1 MLACLQLCYYISD
14 AEMSCISYEV
24 HDLVQSLLHQSSGD
38 DMMVKL
44 TDHVVPRLLE
54 NITSFKISDHHHSA
68 AMNED
73 QLVELLDVLLVNL
86 HNLPKVRVELI
97 SPSMTQYELLQNLF
111 GNLRDFHA
119 LKVNNCVEYETI
131 ECLTTVSTYGGESR
145 TLLFCP
151 FVFSTR

>member
-24 HDLVQSLLHQSSGD
+24 HDLLHSLLNQSSGD

-44 TDHVVPRLLE
+44 TDHVIPRLLE
-54 NITSFKISDHHHSA
+54 DITTSEISHHHHSA
-68 AMNED
+68 SMNED

-111 GNLRDFHA
+111 GNLRGFHA